1 MNDSGLVLSLF
12 GICVTGFF
20 VLAGWMWWMIGQI
33 AKRATYEWIQKNVD
47 VKLDQIKEALMGSMD
62 KEGLISRVRRIDEN
76 CVEHRKQVK

>member
-1 MNDSGLVLSLF
+1 
-12 GICVTGFF
+12 
-20 VLAGWMWWMIGQI
+20 MWWMIGQI